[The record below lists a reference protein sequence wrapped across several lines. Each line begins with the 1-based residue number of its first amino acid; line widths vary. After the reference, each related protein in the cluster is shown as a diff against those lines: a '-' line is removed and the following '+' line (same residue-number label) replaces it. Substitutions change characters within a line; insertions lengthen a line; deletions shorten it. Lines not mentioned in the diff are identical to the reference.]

1 MTPTR
6 TLTLVV
12 LLFLSTTAFAQF
24 DALTMSFGPIERIG
38 DSDIANSFVTVHNS
52 SYLDVPNVYVRVNLT
67 NSYVPETT
75 YIGGQNDELWTCQ
88 NDETPFRLVC
98 SAPLI
103 PAGQSVRLQL
113 YVGPIKPESRVTL
126 SGNAIWQWYE
136 AQPFSETVTQTRSFG
151 REVGVTNSGDA
162 GPGSLRA
169 AIEYA
174 NDACT
179 RDAVPCRIVFRID
192 APVPERGWFT
202 ILPNTPLPAITSAP
216 HIEIDGASQTL
227 FSGDTN
233 PLGPEVALDGS
244 ALYFGHGLEIGGTGI
259 AVVRNLTI
267 GGFPWNGIAVTRDSY
282 ARSVIEGNYIGTDA
296 TGARALPN
304 GGRGITFDLPASEFD
319 VINNIVSGNAR
330 SGVFIAGAYSVT
342 LEENT
347 IGRGSDG
354 RPLPN
359 GAAGV
364 LIGPQVTEALLRRNT
379 IANNTKFG
387 VAVATEAAQFALVDN
402 SITGN
407 GFIGIDRGLDGFSGY
422 ENNDFDVYHAKIP
435 PPRVMSATFN
445 PAANRTTIIGTYNDA
460 NDYWGRWKI
469 TLFRNTVND
478 GQGEFVL
485 GHTAAIS
492 GTFRLELPGDLRGQ
506 FITATGQREL
516 VLGYSGYWYW
526 TSEFSE
532 AVEVR

>member
-1 MTPTR
+1 MTR
-6 TLTLVV
+6 ALTLV
-12 LLFLSTTAFAQF
+12 LSLCLSTAAFAQF

-52 SYLDVPNVYVRVNLT
+52 SYLDVPNVFVRVNLT

-88 NDETPFRLVC
+88 NDQTPFRLVC

-151 REVGVTNSGDA
+151 REVVVTSSGDS

-202 ILPNTPLPAITSAP
+202 ILPNTPLPAITASP
-216 HIEIDGASQTL
+216 DLEIDGSSQTL

-233 PLGPEVALDGS
+233 PLGPEIALDGS
-244 ALYFGHGLEIGGTGI
+244 ALGHGHGLQIGGIGI
-259 AVVRNLTI
+259 AVVRNLAI
-267 GGFPWNGIAVTRDSY
+267 GGFPWNGIAVTRDSFS
-282 ARSVIEGNYIGTDA
+282 RSIISESYIGTDA
-296 TGARALPN
+296 TGTQALPN
-304 GGRGITFDLPASEFD
+304 GDRGITFDLPASEFD
-319 VINNIVSGNAR
+319 VTDNIISGNGR
-330 SGVFIAGAYSVT
+330 SGVFVAGGYSVT
-342 LEENT
+342 LDGNK
-347 IGRGSDG
+347 IGTDVTGQ
-354 RPLPN
+354 PLPN

-364 LIGPQVTEALLRRNT
+364 LIGPEASSVLLRRNT
-379 IANNTKFG
+379 IAHNTKFG
-387 VAVATEAAQFALVDN
+387 VAIAPETKRFELVDN
-402 SITGN
+402 SITRN

-422 ENNDFDVYHAKIP
+422 DSDESDVDRAKIP
-435 PPRVMSATFN
+435 PPHVESATFN
-445 PAANRTTIIGTYNDA
+445 PAANWTTIVGTYNNSYD
-460 NDYWGRWKI
+460 DYGTWNI
-469 TLFRNTVND
+469 TLYRNTVND
-478 GQGEFVL
+478 GQGEAVL
-485 GHTAAIS
+485 GHIAAFN
-492 GTFRLELPGDLRGQ
+492 GRFTLTVPGDLRGQ
-506 FITATGQREL
+506 FITATGQRRMF
-516 VLGYSGYWYW
+516 LGLSGDWYW

-532 AVEVR
+532 AIEVR